1 MSFRYRFSAVSSA
14 ALVFVSAPAFA
25 DEAESP
31 PAASASVKSAPSA
44 ATAPVAE
51 PVASAPSDG
60 FPRVGG
66 HVGFAVPIVTIADPV
81 TAIGADFVS
90 IGLTPGITVKLNER
104 WSIDFEFIAMNE
116 LKNTPSATTW
126 IVDPGVIYNAG
137 PFSAGLRVATQVGA
151 PTNIGLVPILVLP
164 VAKLSEKLTYYV
176 EGDLPMFLRDT
187 GREMQPSVGFQL
199 QSGIAF

>member
-1 MSFRYRFSAVSSA
+1 MSYRSRFAAASCA

-25 DEAESP
+25 DEAESS
-31 PAASASVKSAPSA
+31 PAASASVKAAPSA

-51 PVASAPSDG
+51 PAASAPSDG

-66 HVGFAVPIVTIADPV
+66 HLGFAVPIVTIADPV
-81 TAIGADFVS
+81 TVIGKDFVS
-90 IGLTPGITVKLNER
+90 VGLTPGLTVKLDDR

-116 LKNTPSATTW
+116 LKKGNATTTW

-137 PFSAGLRVATQVGA
+137 PFSAGMRVATQVGA

-176 EGDLPMFLRDT
+176 EGDLPMFLRDN